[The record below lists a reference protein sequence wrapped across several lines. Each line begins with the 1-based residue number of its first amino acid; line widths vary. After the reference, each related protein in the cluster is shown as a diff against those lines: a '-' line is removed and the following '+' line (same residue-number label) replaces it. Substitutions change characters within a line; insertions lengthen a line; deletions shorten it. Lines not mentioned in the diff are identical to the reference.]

1 MTQFINMKEE
11 DIEKLMACVAERH
24 GKDCRFVASMGERD
38 CEGLDG
44 VCRRYR
50 RRREVRRY
58 LLLVPLVAALSA
70 VSYAATPAAR
80 SQSMVTD
87 GDPASVCVTIDNI
100 IG

>member
-1 MTQFINMKEE
+1 MKEE
-11 DIEKLMACVAERH
+11 EIARLMGRVAERH
-24 GKDCRFVASMGERD
+24 GEDCRFVASLGERD
-38 CEGLDG
+38 CDGLEG

-70 VSYAATPAAR
+70 VSYAATPTAR
-80 SQSMVTD
+80 SHSMVTD
-87 GDPASVCVTIDNI
+87 GEPASVCVTIDNI